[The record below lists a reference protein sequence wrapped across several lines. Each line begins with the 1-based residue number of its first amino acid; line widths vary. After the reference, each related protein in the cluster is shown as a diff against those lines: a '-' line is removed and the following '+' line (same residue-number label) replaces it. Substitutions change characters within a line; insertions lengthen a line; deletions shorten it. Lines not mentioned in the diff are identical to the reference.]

1 MIRADEGGKV
11 DMMYNVEE
19 LFIVGL
25 ICLIIAGVLLV
36 LNIKCKQLEEST
48 DPLNI
53 LSIIIIFL

>member
-1 MIRADEGGKV
+1 MIHADEGGKV

-48 DPLNI
+48 
-53 LSIIIIFL
+53 S